1 MIRDWVE
8 QQAGQNREIKKAL
21 DRLVDEREKS

>member
-8 QQAGQNREIKKAL
+8 QQAGQNRDIKKAL
-21 DRLVDEREKS
+21 ERLAQEREKS